1 MSRILVWD
9 LPTRVFH
16 WLLAVSFFGAYLAS
30 DDDWLVLHVVLGYTV
45 LGLVAFRLVW
55 GLVGTRYA
63 RFASFAFGPRRVLAY
78 LRSLAALRPERH
90 VGHNPAGSW
99 AIWALLALGL
109 ASAASG
115 WVALQTQWHWLKDV
129 HESLSNAMLAVVV
142 LHIAGAVASS
152 LLHRENLPRTMV
164 DGLKE
169 GKPEEGIR
177 ASVWVVGM
185 LLAALVAGFWTAAWR
200 GDLPVVTRAA
210 VERQRDHVHDH

>member
-16 WLLAVSFFGAYLAS
+16 WLLAASFFGAYLAS

-45 LGLVAFRLVW
+45 LGLIGFRLLW
-55 GLVGTRYA
+55 GFVGTRYA
-63 RFASFAFGPRRVLAY
+63 RFASFAFGPRRLLGY
-78 LRSLAALRPERH
+78 LRSLAARRPERH
-90 VGHNPAGSW
+90 LGHNPAGSW

-115 WVALQTQWHWLKDV
+115 WFALQTDRHWIKDV
-129 HESLSNAMLAVVV
+129 HEGLSDAMLAVVV
-142 LHIAGAVASS
+142 LHIAGALASS
-152 LLHRENLPRTMV
+152 LLHRENLARAMV
-164 DGLKE
+164 DGLRE

-177 ASVWVVGM
+177 TSVWVVGT
-185 LLAALVAGFWTAAWR
+185 LLAALIAGYWTAAWR

-210 VERQRDHVHDH
+210 VERQRDHGHDH